1 MQNRSFV
8 TENQMLK
15 SYLISEKQ
23 KQQINDQIRKFLDE
37 GEKRAK
43 KIIDENLDLIN
54 IIVEELLK
62 EEILTGEQL
71 TTICDKYKENKEK
84 NTEN

>member
-23 KQQINDQIRKFLDE
+23 KQQMNDQIRKFLDE

-71 TTICDKYKENKEK
+71 TTICDNYKENKEN